1 MTGTQAVA
9 VGLTLVVLVLIYAG
23 MWRGWRTRAL
33 RHGDLPPLP
42 AVPAQ
47 LGSVV
52 LDPVEGVYIGTAV
65 AGDWLDRVVV
75 HGLGR
80 RSPAQVEVA
89 AAGVLVGRA
98 PEQDLFLPTR
108 ALLDARLDRALG
120 GRVVEPGGLVVVTWE
135 HGGRRLDTGV
145 RPRRAA
151 DAAPLRDAVAGLVRH
166 GSTA

>member
-1 MTGTQAVA
+1 
-9 VGLTLVVLVLIYAG
+9 
-23 MWRGWRTRAL
+23 
-33 RHGDLPPLP
+33 
-42 AVPAQ
+42 
-47 LGSVV
+47 VV
-52 LDPVEGVYIGTAV
+52 LDPVEGVYVGTTV

-89 AAGVLVGRA
+89 GAGVLVGRA
-98 PEQDLFLPTR
+98 PESDLFVPAR

-145 RPRRAA
+145 RPRRAV
-151 DAAPLRDAVAGLVRH
+151 DAARLRDAVAGLVRH
-166 GSTA
+166 GSAA